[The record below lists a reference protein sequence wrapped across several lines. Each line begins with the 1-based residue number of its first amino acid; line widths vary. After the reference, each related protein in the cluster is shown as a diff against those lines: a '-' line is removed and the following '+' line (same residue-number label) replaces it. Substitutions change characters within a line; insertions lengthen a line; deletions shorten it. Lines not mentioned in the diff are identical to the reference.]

1 MSDSDQYYG
10 YYIDDF
16 ITEDYLEKDLYF
28 EGDYFAPGYYEG
40 EQVTVIVETG
50 AVLTTAF
57 AVVADLEVLD
67 IEPAT
72 FSSVFSLTA
81 NAVEVDQ
88 IQAVFNSNFSL
99 TAQGTHVKGADCAI
113 DASFASSSVVGV
125 IYDNIVDISS
135 AFSVVAQGIEVISGL
150 VSEFSLS
157 AQARVDYDLPDSYLL
172 ADFALE
178 AQSTGSFNNA
188 ITLETFV
195 DVFAFPRVVVPDLF
209 VYRIPQETQF
219 YRIPREFRGA
229 NQTGSLDAPLYII
242 KGRGAFETF
251 ASAQGTLTYIV
262 DATSTMPNTVEFEAT
277 INLRKFAEIDSFGPF
292 TLEATGSRTRT
303 AESAQDSQA
312 DLEALLS
319 RQYFAEMNSV
329 GPFTLTAEGDRFIN
343 GDGAFTAQ
351 VFIDEADLIPQPMT
365 LEMTAF
371 IDNDTVQFEYT
382 NYFETTDIH
391 WGDGVVETYP
401 IGANQVIT
409 HTYATAGDY
418 VVELRHNSKCFFF
431 RPDEHLIRCPKFPNK
446 GLANLVRTFAGA
458 TNLLEVADVP
468 HTGNTNCY
476 ATFQNCEKFN
486 SPLSNLDTS
495 LVTAFGSMFQNAQS
509 FNQDLSSWD
518 TSSVTNTL
526 NMFSD
531 AYSFNGDI
539 TTWDMSGVGDARL
552 MFRNCFAFN
561 QPIGV
566 WNTDSMSSTISMFD
580 GASSFNQPLDN
591 WNVSNV
597 NNMVQMFRN
606 ASSFNQPLNSWNVG
620 NVSNMERM
628 FGAQNASM
636 TFDQDLSNWNTS
648 KVTNMSNM
656 FSAFNGENAFNGDI
670 TTWDTSSVTRMNAM
684 FYNAKQFNQ
693 DLSNWDTSAVTTM
706 VQMFTG
712 TTSFNGDITT
722 WDTGSVTDM
731 TQMFFFATAFN
742 QDLSNWCVELI
753 PNPPSLFDAS
763 ATSWVLPRPVWGTCP
778 GNAYIL
784 PGYIADTYFEET

>member
-10 YYIDDF
+10 YYIDDYV
-16 ITEDYLEKDLYF
+16 TDDYLEKDLYF
-28 EGDYFAPGYYEG
+28 EGDYFAPGYFEG
-40 EQVTVIVETG
+40 EQTFVEASADLTDLFDFQISITELDDSTVTVNAVFSLQATSDQQKGIESDLSVSFVSTANVQRTRESTVDLSVTAIIETEG
-50 AVLTTAF
+50 ATPFAILNSLSSVTASGTVTVDSTADLNSAF
-57 AVVADLEVLD
+57 AVSARSTGDFFTDVELQS
-67 IEPAT
+67 
-72 FSSVFSLTA
+72 FST
-81 NAVEVDQ
+81 
-88 IQAVFNSNFSL
+88 
-99 TAQGTHVKGADCAI
+99 
-113 DASFASSSVVGV
+113 
-125 IYDNIVDISS
+125 
-135 AFSVVAQGIEVISGL
+135 VVAFGILAVI
-150 VSEFSLS
+150 
-157 AQARVDYDLPDSYLL
+157 DLYVYP
-172 ADFALE
+172 
-178 AQSTGSFNNA
+178 
-188 ITLETFV
+188 I
-195 DVFAFPRVVVPDLF
+195 PRE
-209 VYRIPQETQF
+209 IQF

-229 NQTGSLDAPLYII
+229 NLTGALDQQLYLL
-242 KGRGAFETF
+242 KGFSENSMFTDLD
-251 ASAQGTLTYIV
+251 STLTYTV
-262 DATSTMPNTVEFEAT
+262 DATSTMPNTVEFDAT
-277 INLRKFAEIDSFGPF
+277 ISLRKFAEIDSFGPF
-292 TLEATGSRTRT
+292 TLEATGSRTRSFAST
-303 AESAQDSQA
+303 QDSQT

-329 GPFTLTAEGDRFIN
+329 GPFTFVAEGERFIN
-343 GDGAFTAQ
+343 GNGAFTAQ

-401 IGANQVIT
+401 TGANQVIT

-418 VVELRHNSKCFFF
+418 VVELRHNSKCLFF

-531 AYSFNGDI
+531 AHSFNGDV

-597 NNMVQMFRN
+597 NNMVFMFRN

-620 NVSNMERM
+620 NVTNMERM
-628 FGAQNASM
+628 FGSQNASM
-636 TFDQDLSNWNTS
+636 TFDQDLSNWDVS

-722 WDTGSVTDM
+722 WNTGAVTDM

-753 PNPPSLFDAS
+753 PNPPSLFDAN

-778 GNAYIL
+778 TAGYIL
-784 PGYIADTYFEET
+784 PDYIEELYFEET